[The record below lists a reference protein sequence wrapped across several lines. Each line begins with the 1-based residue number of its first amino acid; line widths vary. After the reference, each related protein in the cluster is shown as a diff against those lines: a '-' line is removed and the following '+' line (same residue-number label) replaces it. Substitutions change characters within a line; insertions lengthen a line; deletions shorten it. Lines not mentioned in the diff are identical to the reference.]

1 VSVQAPRFATLALC
15 ITCVA
20 ALFSC
25 GGEQAERKNV
35 VLVVVDTMRA
45 DRASL
50 YGYDRETT
58 PEISEWAEG
67 GAVFERALAASSW
80 TVPSMGMLLTGRY
93 RVGGGKALDAGN
105 PLLSSTL
112 AGEGYRTV
120 GIVAN
125 PVLNKLQG
133 FTDGY
138 ESYDLILGKQDMS
151 DPLHP
156 GSWTTQLV
164 VEKALRWLREER
176 DERPFM
182 LYLHLMDPHFPYEP
196 DQPEAFDWGAS
207 STPARRKRYDDAL
220 DSKGESPVNDTEYQ
234 NLERLQAA
242 YDAEILQVDA
252 GLGVLFDYLDESGLT
267 ETTIVVLTGDH
278 GEGLWQRPTGD
289 GWINESPL
297 QGQLVS
303 KLYRGHGEHLFDELL
318 HVPLVL
324 RGPGVQEGV
333 RSAQPVSL
341 VDVVPTLLSLLDI
354 SPRQE
359 LHGRP
364 LFDEATGER
373 ESRDHFSICSRGMSI
388 TEGGRWK
395 LHLPSDRSRRRGA
408 DPLLFDLE
416 ADPQELRPLKEER
429 TAVRLTEKLHAWENR
444 YRKDVEQRSLE
455 EQRALLLQMGY
466 VGLAEDL
473 TEEMSLEEKQRALK
487 LEREQR
493 KAAESSGLSEEN

>member
-1 VSVQAPRFATLALC
+1 MTTGAARFTLSALCAIIVATLSA
-15 ITCVA
+15 
-20 ALFSC
+20 C
-25 GGEQAERKNV
+25 GVDRDDRKNV
-35 VLVVVDTMRA
+35 VFVVVDTMRA

-50 YGYDRETT
+50 YGYERETT
-58 PEISEWAEG
+58 PEISAWAEG

-93 RVGGGKALDAGN
+93 RVGGGKALDDESS
-105 PLLSSTL
+105 LLSSTL
-112 AGEGYRTV
+112 ASEGYRTI

-125 PVLNKLQG
+125 PILNKLQG
-133 FTDGY
+133 FTEGY

-156 GSWTTQLV
+156 GSWTAQLV
-164 VEKALRWLREER
+164 VEKALRWLRDER

-196 DQPEAFDWGAS
+196 DRPEAFDWSAS
-207 STPARRKRYDDAL
+207 SSAARRQRYDDVL
-220 DSKGESPVNDTEYQ
+220 GSKNEAPISDGEYQ
-234 NLERLQAA
+234 NLEQQQAV

-252 GLGVLFDYLDESGLT
+252 GLGVLFDYLDESGLA

-289 GWINESPL
+289 GWINQAPL
-297 QGQLVS
+297 EGQLVS

-324 RGPGVQEGV
+324 RGPGIQGGA
-333 RSAQPVSL
+333 RSARPVSL

-354 SPRQE
+354 SPQRE
-359 LHGRP
+359 LHGQP
-364 LFDEATGER
+364 LFGEGA
-373 ESRDHFSICSRGMSI
+373 EELEPRDHFSICSRGMSI
-388 TEGGRWK
+388 TEDGRWK
-395 LHLPSDRSRRRGA
+395 LHLPSDRILKRGA
-408 DPLLFDLE
+408 EPLLFDLE
-416 ADPQELRPLKEER
+416 ADPKELRPVDREEV
-429 TAVRLTEKLHAWENR
+429 AVRLTGKLRAWANR
-444 YRKDVEQRSLE
+444 FRKDVEQRSIE
-455 EQRALLLQMGY
+455 EQRELLLQMGY

-473 TEEMSLEEKQRALK
+473 TEEMSVEEKRRSLK

-493 KAAESSGLSEEN
+493 RAAESSELSEEN